1 MTIGD
6 EIGAFAFGEAEAE
19 LEGIAGVTPAQANW
33 YAKRWKFW
41 FKRRGAAVAYRRNLD
56 GTGPYRINT
65 MAFFRHLKDSEMVG
79 GVQASDVAILIWP
92 EPLKTHGL
100 PWPPMQGDMI
110 VRRPGR
116 PEETLYAA
124 IAPPQIV
131 DVSDVDVVI
140 RMIARAG
147 SARL

>member
-1 MTIGD
+1 
-6 EIGAFAFGEAEAE
+6 
-19 LEGIAGVTPAQANW
+19 
-33 YAKRWKFW
+33 
-41 FKRRGAAVAYRRNLD
+41 
-56 GTGPYRINT
+56 

-92 EPLKTHGL
+92 EPLKTFGL

-110 VRRPGR
+110 VRRAGR

-140 RMIARAG
+140 RMIARVG
-147 SARL
+147 SASL